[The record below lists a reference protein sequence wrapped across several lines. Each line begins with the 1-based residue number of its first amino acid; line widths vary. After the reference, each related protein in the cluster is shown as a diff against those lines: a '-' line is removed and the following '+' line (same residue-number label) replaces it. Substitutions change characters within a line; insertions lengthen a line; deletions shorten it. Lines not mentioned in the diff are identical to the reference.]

1 MAQTV
6 KNLPAVWE
14 NQVKFLDREDPLEKK
29 MATHS
34 SILAWE
40 IPWTEEPGGLQ
51 STGHKELNSTEQLTL
66 SLWLVAHNPVHVG
79 VFMISSVQSLS
90 RVRLFATP
98 WIASCQASLSI
109 TNSRSLPKLMSIELE
124 MPPNY
129 LILCCPILF
138 LPSIF
143 PNIRVF
149 SNESALCIR
158 WPKY

>member
-14 NQVKFLDREDPLEKK
+14 NQVKFLDQEDPLEKK

-51 STGHKELNSTEQLTL
+51 STGHKELNSTEQL

-79 VFMISSVQSLS
+79 VFMISSVQSFS
-90 RVRLFATP
+90 CVRLFTTSSTVAP
-98 WIASCQASLSI
+98 QAPLSMGFSKQEYWNGLPFPSPGDLPDPGIEPGSPALQADSLL
-109 TNSRSLPKLMSIELE
+109 TELGAK
-124 MPPNY
+124 PDTV
-129 LILCCPILF
+129 LR
-138 LPSIF
+138 PS
-143 PNIRVF
+143 
-149 SNESALCIR
+149 
-158 WPKY
+158 